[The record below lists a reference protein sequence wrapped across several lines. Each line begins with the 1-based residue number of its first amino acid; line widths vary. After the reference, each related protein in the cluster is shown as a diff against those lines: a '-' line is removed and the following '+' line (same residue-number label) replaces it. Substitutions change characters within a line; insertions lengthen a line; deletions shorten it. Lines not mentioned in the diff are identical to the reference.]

1 MLILLLVIL
10 YGQKI
15 EERPT
20 EALKRR
26 LHIQFVKQK
35 SLGKYLTQIFGFIKG
50 QYLAQIKVHIVKQI
64 ECVDSA
70 IIITG
75 S

>member
-15 EERPT
+15 GERPT

-26 LHIQFVKQK
+26 LHIQFVKQFGILFGPK
-35 SLGKYLTQIFGFIKG
+35 KFGKIFDPNIWLHKGTIFGPNKSP
-50 QYLAQIKVHIVKQI
+50 YRPYHKLNV
-64 ECVDSA
+64 
-70 IIITG
+70 
-75 S
+75 